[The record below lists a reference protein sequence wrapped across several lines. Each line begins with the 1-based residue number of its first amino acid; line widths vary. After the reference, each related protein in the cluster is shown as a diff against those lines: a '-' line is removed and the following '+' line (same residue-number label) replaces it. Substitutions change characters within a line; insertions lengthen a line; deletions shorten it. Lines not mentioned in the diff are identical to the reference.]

1 MRGNTIAYKA
11 VGRRCGGWTTG
22 SCAAAAAQAAALLLL
37 TGQAPAVIRL
47 ETPGSVVSLPA
58 EGPHL
63 EGGAAVCT
71 VRKDA
76 GDDPDVTNG
85 VRISAAV
92 RAAGGVT
99 IDGGAGVGRVTKP
112 GLSVPVGEAAINP
125 GPRAQIAAAV
135 AGAAR
140 EAGYAGGFSVI
151 LSRKAARRRTDLQQA
166 SGQVVGGISIL
177 GNERHRGTH
186 ERKGAG

>member
-1 MRGNTIAYKA
+1 MRGNTIAYSGGQA
-11 VGRRCGGWTTG
+11 LRRGWTTG

-47 ETPGSVVSLPA
+47 ETPGGVLFSLPV

-92 RAAGGVT
+92 RRAAGGVT

-112 GLSVPVGEAAINP
+112 GLSVPVGEAASTR
-125 GPRAQIAAAV
+125 GR
-135 AGAAR
+135 
-140 EAGYAGGFSVI
+140 
-151 LSRKAARRRTDLQQA
+151 ARRSRRRSPEPRGKRVMRAAFRLSFLQKTARRWQNRPTTGIWAWWVA
-166 SGQVVGGISIL
+166 SPFWVRAASW
-177 GNERHRGTH
+177 NP
-186 ERKGAG
+186 

>member
-1 MRGNTIAYKA
+1 MRGNTIAYSGGQA
-11 VGRRCGGWTTG
+11 LRRGWTTG

-47 ETPGSVVSLPA
+47 ETPGGVLFSLPV

-85 VRISAAV
+85 VRISAA
-92 RAAGGVT
+92 
-99 IDGGAGVGRVTKP
+99 
-112 GLSVPVGEAAINP
+112 
-125 GPRAQIAAAV
+125 
-135 AGAAR
+135 
-140 EAGYAGGFSVI
+140 
-151 LSRKAARRRTDLQQA
+151 ARRCRQGKQHSPRRFQPDHSGRLPCQQ
-166 SGQVVGGISIL
+166 Q
-177 GNERHRGTH
+177 
-186 ERKGAG
+186 